1 MTGSRISDQA
11 LPPGYYRGDDGE
23 WMTLPWPNDP
33 DEKRSLLQNSLGPQV
48 IDWAEWRTDEPGLLN
63 GDGGAWRFTPGQ
75 ARFLILWYAFDER
88 GRFIYRRGCKRGAK
102 GTGKD
107 PYGAAMCN
115 IEFLGPSQIYWDEVH
130 QRWMGKRHEMPLV
143 QIASNSLQQ
152 SQDMLRVANSQL
164 GADAVEFYGLDKG
177 LISTRVKDSAALMEV
192 LTASERSAE
201 GDPATFIALNESHHM
216 TDSSGGT
223 HVAAVARRNVGKS
236 PANLQARM
244 CDFTNAHVQGMES
257 VAEATYRAWQ
267 KQVAGTSVGGKRD
280 ILYDSIEADP
290 RLDFYDD
297 EDRSLAIR
305 QAYSDAPWADL
316 ERLGDEIVDPE
327 LSAADAIRFYLNGLA
342 VAQDAFVEPKN
353 FAALADPS
361 KKFRPGDRI
370 SVFLDCSKSEDATA
384 MVGCRVDDGF
394 TQVLG
399 VWERPRDHRGKG
411 FLVNRDDVDRVVR
424 DAFGTYRVVWFG
436 VDPSPAK
443 DDSKEASYWKPMI
456 DRWHLD
462 FHRKLRV
469 WATPGAKGSSV
480 MFDMRTSTT
489 GSVERNKKICMET
502 EIMQELI
509 DDQGVDGPF
518 RHDGNA
524 DLVRHVNNTRCRWGK
539 FGLTPGKV
547 NRDSTMLVDLCVAMI
562 GANVGR
568 RDALNS
574 GKVRVKKGPSGKKSS
589 GGPRMVIMR

>member
-1 MTGSRISDQA
+1 
-11 LPPGYYRGDDGE
+11 
-23 WMTLPWPNDP
+23 MTLPWPTDP
-33 DEKRSLLQNSLGPQV
+33 DEKRDLLQNSLGPQV

-63 GDGGAWRFTPGQ
+63 GDGGMWRFTPGQ
-75 ARFLILWYAFDER
+75 TKFLILWYAFDDR

-107 PYGAAMCN
+107 PYGAAICN
-115 IEFLGPSQIYWDEVH
+115 IEFLGPSQIYWDEVEG
-130 QRWMGKRHEMPLV
+130 RWMGKRHEMPLV

-164 GADAVEFYGLDKG
+164 GQDAVDYYGLDKG

-267 KQVAGTSVGGKRD
+267 KQVAGTSVGGKQD

-297 EDRSLAIR
+297 EDRALAIR
-305 QAYSDAPWADL
+305 QAYADAPWADL

-361 KKFRPGDRI
+361 KRFQPGDRI
-370 SVFLDCSKSEDATA
+370 AMFLDCSKSEDATA
-384 MVGCRVDDGF
+384 MVGCRIDDGF
-394 TQVLG
+394 CQVLG
-399 VWERPRDHRGKG
+399 VWERPRDMRGKG

-424 DAFGTYRVVWFG
+424 QCFDEFRPVWFG

-456 DRWHLD
+456 DQWHLD
-462 FHRKLRV
+462 FHRRLRV
-469 WATPGAKGSSV
+469 WATPGAKGNSV
-480 MFDMRTSTT
+480 MFDMRASTN
-489 GSVERNKKICMET
+489 GAVARNRAICTET
-502 EIMQELI
+502 EILQDLI
-509 DDQGVDGPF
+509 DEQGVDGPF

-524 DLVRHVNNTRCRWGK
+524 DLIRHVNNTRCRWGK

-547 NRDSTMLVDLCVAMI
+547 NRDSSMLVDLCVAMI
-562 GANVGR
+562 GACAGR

-574 GKVRVKKGPSGKKSS
+574 GRVRAKRGKPGKRSP
-589 GGPRMVIMR
+589 GGPRMMVLK